1 MVSQAKCDY
10 MKDLNI
16 KQREVV
22 ISDEY
27 PMMVIAGAGS
37 GKTKTL
43 VSKITYLID
52 KEDVDPH
59 NIMALTFTNKAANEL
74 KGRVEKICSSA
85 QYLMVGTFHS
95 CFMRILQR
103 EHSRLGFGSNFSIYD
118 TADSKALLKHIVNDL
133 NFDSKIYEPKLVLSR
148 ISFLK
153 SRLITPDNYYSS
165 EYYSQDKIRLP
176 AFDKIYFEY
185 VKRCHQNNVMD
196 FDDILLNIYILLRD
210 NEDILKKYQ
219 DRFKYV
225 FVDEFQDTNALQNE
239 IIKMLIRRGGKLCV
253 VGDDA
258 QSIYAFRGA
267 VIANILNFQRNFD
280 GAKIFRLE
288 QNYRSTKNIVN
299 AANSIIE
306 KNKLQIKK
314 KVWTENKYG
323 DKCFII
329 KSASDLE
336 EAKTI
341 KDIIKN
347 EIKENDAQYSDFAV
361 LYRMNFQSTVLET
374 EFGFAN
380 IPCKVIGN
388 ISFFQ
393 RKEVKDF
400 LAYLRVCVN
409 QDDNESIF
417 RTINLPKRGIGEA
430 SVKKLFNIAK
440 ENNVRVWD
448 VLCQVTNFV
457 EKRYS
462 NLIEDYLELIKTGIV
477 FAKTKNAHEVA
488 CFMYSAIGEKLCKED
503 QDKVHLKN
511 LLESIDEFVKSNPD
525 DPSLLNYINKTPLI
539 AGENLDEYNDYVS
552 LMTVHSA
559 KGLEFK
565 YVFIV
570 GMEEKIFPSESAL
583 LAGELEDE
591 RRLFYV
597 AMTRA
602 KEKLFISYVTNRV
615 LFGSAIIST
624 KSRFLDEIN
633 PEFVEVSLPKKK
645 STGISIGRLYK
656 TSFQDVKKCNGLH
669 LESKVY
675 HPMYNKYGKI
685 KNFREVEGR
694 IMVDIEFEDEQTV
707 SIAEN
712 VLTLFN
718 S

>member
-1 MVSQAKCDY
+1 
-10 MKDLNI
+10 
-16 KQREVV
+16 
-22 ISDEY
+22 
-27 PMMVIAGAGS
+27 
-37 GKTKTL
+37 
-43 VSKITYLID
+43 
-52 KEDVDPH
+52 
-59 NIMALTFTNKAANEL
+59 
-74 KGRVEKICSSA
+74 
-85 QYLMVGTFHS
+85 
-95 CFMRILQR
+95 
-103 EHSRLGFGSNFSIYD
+103 
-118 TADSKALLKHIVNDL
+118 
-133 NFDSKIYEPKLVLSR
+133 
-148 ISFLK
+148 
-153 SRLITPDNYYSS
+153 
-165 EYYSQDKIRLP
+165 
-176 AFDKIYFEY
+176 
-185 VKRCHQNNVMD
+185 
-196 FDDILLNIYILLRD
+196 
-210 NEDILKKYQ
+210 
-219 DRFKYV
+219 
-225 FVDEFQDTNALQNE
+225 
-239 IIKMLIRRGGKLCV
+239 
-253 VGDDA
+253 
-258 QSIYAFRGA
+258 
-267 VIANILNFQRNFD
+267 
-280 GAKIFRLE
+280 
-288 QNYRSTKNIVN
+288 
-299 AANSIIE
+299 
-306 KNKLQIKK
+306 
-314 KVWTENKYG
+314 
-323 DKCFII
+323 
-329 KSASDLE
+329 
-336 EAKTI
+336 
-341 KDIIKN
+341 
-347 EIKENDAQYSDFAV
+347 
-361 LYRMNFQSTVLET
+361 
-374 EFGFAN
+374 
-380 IPCKVIGN
+380 
-388 ISFFQ
+388 
-393 RKEVKDF
+393 
-400 LAYLRVCVN
+400 
-409 QDDNESIF
+409 
-417 RTINLPKRGIGEA
+417 
-430 SVKKLFNIAK
+430 
-440 ENNVRVWD
+440 
-448 VLCQVTNFV
+448 
-457 EKRYS
+457 
-462 NLIEDYLELIKTGIV
+462 V